1 MPLEIRI
8 LDYGDIE
15 LESSFLVLGRDC
27 GRTRRVPV
35 LGFLIL
41 GGTYPIV
48 VDTGYRSNQIME
60 TLGMRGLQFH
70 ENMIENQL
78 ARHGVRLGDVRYVLH
93 THCHIDHAGKDDL
106 FSMNTTVVLHRREME
121 YSVSGLMHPQY
132 PLPDIKHLVD
142 RLHTKGALR
151 FLDLDIS
158 GPVEIIPGVF
168 CEAANAHTEG
178 SMNVHVHT
186 ADGIATI
193 CGDVIYDFND
203 QIVQPF
209 HEISDGEPRVT
220 GNHGTTKRQ
229 EKGAIKK
236 LLSNARYL
244 LPVHDRPAKV
254 ERGQIVGRL
263 HDLVPGPV
271 VQSLPVRNWFP
282 A

>member
-1 MPLEIRI
+1 
-8 LDYGDIE
+8 
-15 LESSFLVLGRDC
+15 
-27 GRTRRVPV
+27 VPV

-78 ARHGVRLGDVRYVLH
+78 ARHGVRMGDVRYVMH

-106 FSMNTTVVLHRREME
+106 FPMNTTVVLHRREME

-142 RLHTKGALR
+142 RLHTKGAMR

-158 GPVEIIPGVF
+158 GPVEIIPGVV

-209 HEISDGEPRVT
+209 HEIGDAEPRVT

-254 ERGQIVGRL
+254 EHGQVVGRL
-263 HDLVPGPV
+263 HDQVPGPI
-271 VQSLPVRNWFP
+271 VQSLPARNWFP